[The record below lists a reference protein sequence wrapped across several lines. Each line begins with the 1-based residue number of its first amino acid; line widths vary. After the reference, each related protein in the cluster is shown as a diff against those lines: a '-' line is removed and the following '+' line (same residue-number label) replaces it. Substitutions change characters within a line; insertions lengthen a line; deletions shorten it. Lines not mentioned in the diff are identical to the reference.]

1 MSINSSELGT
11 EALNSA
17 EVVPSVKKEIFSY
30 SGNIAQMEAQLKA
43 LHSLDKLAE
52 KKGKYAL
59 GYFVLAL
66 FSIFVLPDKFS
77 HLGSAVASVLIIVT
91 FIFWR
96 KWAKKNY
103 PDERYLLAQ
112 GLLDLA
118 SRDSN
123 HEDLVTARIDFSGLR
138 TGKNAVEKRH
148 DRTVY
153 SLEWL
158 LLSGKFA
165 DGSKYTMQVS
175 EQTHVKFRKGK
186 IKPKGYTFALTLV
199 FSKKTYGQLQI
210 DTNLA
215 LTQLQLP
222 FHARVKSFRAKGNAI
237 RIVAK
242 TAAIYGEGEGITR
255 ELLTMAKYQLI
266 SAYEMMKSGQPPVSV
281 GRK

>member
-1 MSINSSELGT
+1 MSINSSEAGT
-11 EALNSA
+11 GVPTSADAL
-17 EVVPSVKKEIFSY
+17 PSVKKEIFSC
-30 SGNIAQMEAQLKA
+30 SANIAQMEAQLKA

-52 KKGKYAL
+52 KKGKNAL
-59 GYFVLAL
+59 GFFVLAVL
-66 FSIFVLPDKFS
+66 SIFALPAKLS
-77 HLGSAVASVLIIVT
+77 HIGAAVSAGLILFT
-91 FIFWR
+91 FIYWR

-112 GLLDLA
+112 GLLDLV
-118 SRDSN
+118 SRDAN
-123 HEDLVTARIDFSGLR
+123 AEDLITARIDFSGLR
-138 TGKNAVEKRH
+138 TGKNAVEKRS

-158 LLSGKFA
+158 LVSGKFA

-186 IKPKGYTFALTLV
+186 VKPKGYTFALTLV

-210 DTNLA
+210 DQNHALA
-215 LTQLQLP
+215 QLQLP

-255 ELLTMAKYQLI
+255 ELITMAKYQLI

-281 GRK
+281 ASK